1 MFVCFSS
8 NAVELRNDVDN
19 DDDDNDGCVRGQM
32 VKKTPISIIF
42 INVAVEKK
50 HVGYFE
56 ICSIHPN
63 FNQKRSFL
71 ASFEFGHLPQPWFLK
86 YSLLETSE
94 EAQQRISL

>member
-42 INVAVEKK
+42 INVAVEKNMSAILK
-50 HVGYFE
+50 FAQFIRILTKKEVFWLPLNLG
-56 ICSIHPN
+56 I
-63 FNQKRSFL
+63 FL
-71 ASFEFGHLPQPWFLK
+71 SHGF
-86 YSLLETSE
+86 
-94 EAQQRISL
+94 

>member
-63 FNQKRSFL
+63 FNQKEVFWLPLNLGIFL
-71 ASFEFGHLPQPWFLK
+71 SHGF
-86 YSLLETSE
+86 
-94 EAQQRISL
+94 